1 MRRLEAFTLAT
12 FLELQPKHV
21 TVMINQAPYNI
32 SITPDEHAF
41 LQILQEEPLLLL
53 PVSHDRRHLL
63 LDQLVTDSN
72 VLEELNDF
80 EGAADSSVSSEG
92 A

>member
-12 FLELQPKHV
+12 FIELHPTHV
-21 TVMINQAPYNI
+21 TVMIHQAHYDIPV
-32 SITPDEHAF
+32 SQDERAF
-41 LQILQEEPLLLL
+41 LQLLQEEPLVLL
-53 PVSHDRRHLL
+53 PISRDRSHLL
-63 LDQLVTDSN
+63 LDRLANDPM

>member
-12 FLELQPKHV
+12 LLELQPTYV
-21 TVMINQAPYNI
+21 TVMIHQARYDIPLSQEEY
-32 SITPDEHAF
+32 AL
-41 LQILQEEPLLLL
+41 LQSLQEEPLVLL
-53 PVSHDRRHLL
+53 PVSRDCSHLL
-63 LDQLVTDSN
+63 LDRLATDPM

-80 EGAADSSVSSEG
+80 ESAADSSVSSEG

>member
-12 FLELQPKHV
+12 FLELHPTHV
-21 TVMINQAPYNI
+21 TVMIHQAHYDIPV
-32 SITPDEHAF
+32 SQDERAF
-41 LQILQEEPLLLL
+41 LQLLQEEPLVLL
-53 PVSHDRRHLL
+53 PVSRDRSQLL
-63 LDQLVTDSN
+63 LDRLANDPMVS
-72 VLEELNDF
+72 EELKDF